1 MGTSSTTTQRN
12 DPYGPSQPYI
22 NQGLADAGALYD
34 AGGFRID
41 PYMGD
46 LVADRDPLSN
56 AAYNASGGVGAGGL
70 NSANMAQ
77 GSLARAMDPNVRSQ
91 YTDQLVQNT
100 IDRIMPGINSSFAG
114 SGMSGSGLHAQNL
127 ASGVSSGVAGVLDN
141 AWQQG
146 ENRALQAAGMVPG
159 INNAAY
165 GAVNFLDTMGRGNQ
179 QQNQAEIN
187 AAVLQDQQ
195 AQTADLNAIQ
205 DYLALTS
212 GVGGMFGVQSSR
224 TSGGNGLLAALGF
237 GLQGLGGIAEAGG
250 FPAIF
255 GFSDRRLKE
264 DIKRVGETDDG
275 LGVYTYKYKGSPVT
289 QMGVMAQEVEKVKPD
304 AVRMIGGYR
313 AVNYEAL

>member
-179 QQNQAEIN
+179 QQNQSEIN

-224 TSGGNGLLAALGF
+224 TSGGNGLLGALGF
-237 GLQGLGGIAEAGG
+237 GMQAATLL
-250 FPAIF
+250 
-255 GFSDRRLKE
+255 FSDKRLKE
-264 DIKRVGETDDG
+264 NIKKVGKTDDG
-275 LGVYTYKYKGSPVT
+275 LNVYTYNYKGNPLRH
-289 QMGVMAQEVEKVKPD
+289 MGVMAQEVERVKPG
-304 AVRMIGGYR
+304 AVGEIGGFK
-313 AVNYEAL
+313 AVDYGAL

>member
-224 TSGGNGLLAALGF
+224 TSGGNGLLSALGF
-237 GLQGLGGIAEAGG
+237 GMQAAPFL
-250 FPAIF
+250 FP
-255 GFSDRRLKE
+255 SDRRLKE
-264 DIKRVGETDDG
+264 NIKRVGKTDDG
-275 LGVYTYKYKGSPVT
+275 LNVYTYNYKGNPLRH
-289 QMGVMAQEVEKVKPD
+289 MGVMAQEVEKVKPG
-304 AVRMIGGYR
+304 AVGEIGGFK
-313 AVNYEAL
+313 AVDYGAL

>member
-224 TSGGNGLLAALGF
+224 QSQSPGLLGMLGF
-237 GLQGLGGIAEAGG
+237 GLQAAPLM
-250 FPAIF
+250 
-255 GFSDRRLKE
+255 FSDRRLKE
-264 DIKRVGETDDG
+264 NVKKVGKTDDG
-275 LGVYTYKYKGSPVT
+275 LNVYTYNYKGNPLRH
-289 QMGVMAQEVEKVKPD
+289 MGVMAQEVEKVKPG
-304 AVRMIGGYR
+304 AVGEIGGFK
-313 AVNYEAL
+313 AVDYGAL

>member
-1 MGTSSTTTQRN
+1 
-12 DPYGPSQPYI
+12 
-22 NQGLADAGALYD
+22 
-34 AGGFRID
+34 
-41 PYMGD
+41 
-46 LVADRDPLSN
+46 
-56 AAYNASGGVGAGGL
+56 
-70 NSANMAQ
+70 
-77 GSLARAMDPNVRSQ
+77 MDPNVRSQ

-224 TSGGNGLLAALGF
+224 TSGGNGLLGALGF
-237 GLQGLGGIAEAGG
+237 GLQAAPLL
-250 FPAIF
+250 
-255 GFSDRRLKE
+255 FSDKRLKE
-264 DIKRVGETDDG
+264 NIKRVGKTDDG
-275 LGVYTYKYKGSPVT
+275 LNVYTYNYKGNPLRH
-289 QMGVMAQEVEKVKPD
+289 MGVMAQEVEKVKPG
-304 AVRMIGGYR
+304 AVGEIGGFK
-313 AVNYEAL
+313 AVDYGAR

>member
-22 NQGLADAGALYD
+22 NQGLADAGALYE

-224 TSGGNGLLAALGF
+224 QSQSPGLLGMLGF
-237 GLQGLGGIAEAGG
+237 GLQAAPLM
-250 FPAIF
+250 
-255 GFSDRRLKE
+255 FSDRRLKE
-264 DIKRVGETDDG
+264 NIKKVGKTDDG
-275 LGVYTYKYKGSPVT
+275 LNVYTYNYKGNPLRH
-289 QMGVMAQEVEKVKPD
+289 MGVMAQEVEKVKPG
-304 AVRMIGGYR
+304 AVGEIGGFK
-313 AVNYEAL
+313 AVDYGAL

>member
-1 MGTSSTTTQRN
+1 MGSTSTTTQRN
-12 DPYGPSQPYI
+12 DPYGPSQPFI
-22 NQGLADAGALYD
+22 NRGLEDAGALYE

-41 PYMGD
+41 PYAGD
-46 LVADRDPLSN
+46 LVADRDPLSM
-56 AAYNASGGVGAGGL
+56 AAYNAAGGVAGGAL
-70 NSANMAQ
+70 GSANAAQ
-77 GSLARAMDPNVRSQ
+77 GALTRAMDPNVRSQ

-159 INNAAY
+159 INNSAY
-165 GAVNFLDTMGRGNQ
+165 GALGFLDSMGRGNQ
-179 QQNQAEIN
+179 QQTQSEIN

-195 AQTADLNAIQ
+195 NQTADLNAIQ

-224 TSGGNGLLAALGF
+224 QSQSPGLLGMLGF
-237 GLQGLGGIAEAGG
+237 GLQAAPLM
-250 FPAIF
+250 
-255 GFSDRRLKE
+255 FSDRRLKE
-264 DIKRVGETDDG
+264 NVKKVGKTDDG
-275 LGVYTYKYKGSPVT
+275 LNVYTYNYRGNPMRH
-289 QMGVMAQEVEKVKPD
+289 MGVMAQEVEKVKPE
-304 AVRMIGGYR
+304 AVGLIGGFK
-313 AVNYEAL
+313 AVDYGAL

>member
-179 QQNQAEIN
+179 QQNQSEIN

-224 TSGGNGLLAALGF
+224 TSGGNGLLGALGF
-237 GLQGLGGIAEAGG
+237 GMQAAPLL
-250 FPAIF
+250 
-255 GFSDRRLKE
+255 FSDKRLKE
-264 DIKRVGETDDG
+264 NIKRVGKTDDG
-275 LGVYTYKYKGSPVT
+275 LNVYTYNYKGNPLRH
-289 QMGVMAQEVEKVKPD
+289 MGVMAQEVEKVKPG
-304 AVRMIGGYR
+304 AVGEIGGFK
-313 AVNYEAL
+313 AVDYGAL

>member
-1 MGTSSTTTQRN
+1 
-12 DPYGPSQPYI
+12 
-22 NQGLADAGALYD
+22 
-34 AGGFRID
+34 
-41 PYMGD
+41 MGD

-56 AAYNASGGVGAGGL
+56 AAYNAAGGVGAGGL

-77 GSLARAMDPNVRSQ
+77 GSLSRAMDPSVRSQ

-165 GAVNFLDTMGRGNQ
+165 GAVNFMDTMGRGNQ
-179 QQNQAEIN
+179 QQNQSEIN
-187 AAVLQDQQ
+187 ATVLQDQQ

-224 TSGGNGLLAALGF
+224 TSQSPGILSML
-237 GLQGLGGIAEAGG
+237 GLGMQAAP
-250 FPAIF
+250 FM
-255 GFSDRRLKE
+255 FSDRRLKE

-275 LGVYTYKYKGSPVT
+275 LGVYTYRYKGSPVR
-289 QMGVMAQEVEKVKPD
+289 QMGVMAQEVEKVKPG
-304 AVRMIGGYR
+304 AVHRIGGYR
-313 AVNYEAL
+313 AVDYGAL

>member
-22 NQGLADAGALYD
+22 NQGLADAGALYE

-224 TSGGNGLLAALGF
+224 QSQSPGLLGMLGF
-237 GLQGLGGIAEAGG
+237 GLQAAPLM
-250 FPAIF
+250 
-255 GFSDRRLKE
+255 FSDRRLKE
-264 DIKRVGETDDG
+264 NVKKVGKTDDG
-275 LGVYTYKYKGSPVT
+275 LNVYTYNYKGNPLRH
-289 QMGVMAQEVEKVKPD
+289 MGVMAQEVEKVKPG
-304 AVRMIGGYR
+304 AVGEIGGFK
-313 AVNYEAL
+313 AVDYGAL

>member
-100 IDRIMPGINSSFAG
+100 IDRIMPGINSIFAG

-179 QQNQAEIN
+179 QQNQSEIN

-224 TSGGNGLLAALGF
+224 TSGGNGLLSALGF
-237 GLQGLGGIAEAGG
+237 GMQAAPFL
-250 FPAIF
+250 FP
-255 GFSDRRLKE
+255 SDRRLKE
-264 DIKRVGETDDG
+264 NIKKVGKTDDG
-275 LGVYTYKYKGSPVT
+275 LNVYTYNYNGNPLRH
-289 QMGVMAQEVEKVKPD
+289 MGVMAQEVEKVKPG
-304 AVRMIGGYR
+304 AVGEIGGFK
-313 AVNYEAL
+313 AVDYGAL